1 MIRFFSITSFRDRIA
16 ALLSIKRGVYAGVK
30 KEIARE
36 FLGKSIDEIRQNRDM
51 IIMLDTTTISK
62 LRLPDKKM
70 RLSKKDGYRLIYMV
84 SREEEIVTFLDIY
97 PKNGPSQQL
106 DIKSATLM
114 ALIMEFID
122 EFDNNQ
128 VQEENL
134 SLY

>member
-1 MIRFFSITSFRDRIA
+1 
-16 ALLSIKRGVYAGVK
+16 
-30 KEIARE
+30 
-36 FLGKSIDEIRQNRDM
+36 M
-51 IIMLDTTTISK
+51 IIMLDTTTIIK

-114 ALIMEFID
+114 ALIREFID